1 MKSRTLHCIRQTHDK
16 SVDEVSYKS
25 GQSTH
30 KWNHLFGL
38 AFQEKGG
45 ALCEFLRRIKVQRTK
60 KCVKHVQCNH

>member
-16 SVDEVSYKS
+16 SVDEMSYKS
-25 GQSTH
+25 GQATH

-45 ALCEFLRRIKVQRTK
+45 ALCEFLRSKSTK
-60 KCVKHVQCNH
+60 D